1 MILHGLPLSPFVRKV
16 MFMLNELGLDVEQ
29 KMVPPQGD
37 APDFRAASP
46 LGRIPAFEDG
56 DIKLSDSSAICHYLA
71 LTHYSPLMGRTDAHQ
86 FAQIVWYDKYADE
99 DLAPPALQLLVE
111 RVVKR
116 IRYEQP
122 SDEVAVAT
130 IVNEK
135 LPPVLDVL
143 DGHLAAS
150 GDEWF
155 VGDQFSFADMAVAAH
170 LSDLPLAGIELDAE
184 RWPALAAWFE
194 RALARPSIAKAVEAA
209 RRLAAGE

>member
-16 MFMLNELGLDVEQ
+16 MFMLAELGLDVEQ

-56 DIKLSDSSAICHYLA
+56 DFKMSDSSAICHYLA
-71 LTHYSPLMGRTDAHQ
+71 LTHGSSLMGQADPQR
-86 FAQIVWYDKYADE
+86 FARIVWYDKYADE

-116 IRYEQP
+116 VRFEQP

-130 IVNEK
+130 IINEQ
-135 LPPVLDVL
+135 LPPVFDVL
-143 DGHLAAS
+143 DAQLAAS
-150 GDEWF
+150 GQNWF
-155 VGDQFSFADMAVAAH
+155 VGDAFSFADMAVAAH
-170 LSDLPLAGIELDAE
+170 LSDLPLAGIELDAQ
-184 RWPALAAWFE
+184 RWPALGAWFE
-194 RALARPSIAKAVEAA
+194 RALARPSIASAVEAA